1 VLDMGTNAGTTAK
14 ADAFLNGKRI
24 LIIGGTG
31 SLGQVLLS
39 RIFDGQAG
47 KALKVVLL
55 SRDEEKQHRLRT
67 QYRRV
72 HSATHDIRYQNADM
86 LEFRIG
92 DVRDLHAVAAALRD
106 IDIVI
111 NASALKQV
119 PACEYFPHEAV
130 MTNVHGAENI
140 VRAIREFKLPIET
153 VVGIS
158 TDKAV
163 NPVSVMGMT
172 KAIQERIFTRA
183 SLDVPDTRFVVVRYG
198 NVLASRGS
206 VIPLFHDQIR
216 YGGPV
221 TITDS
226 AMTRF
231 LLSLH
236 DAVEI
241 IFDALKNAGTS
252 ETYVPRLR
260 GARIV
265 DVAQAL
271 IGDRPVKTLF
281 TGIRPGEK
289 LHEVLISDEESHRTI
304 ERGGYFIIVPILPE
318 LRRGAIDKQPL
329 PGEYSSKTDL
339 MSFDDVRDLLTRSD
353 LMVDKPALTGTG
365 ELLR

>member
-1 VLDMGTNAGTTAK
+1 MLNKRTNAKTNEIL
-14 ADAFLNGKRI
+14 DGKRV

-39 RIFDGQAG
+39 RIFDGSVG
-47 KALKVVLL
+47 KAANIVLL

-67 QYRRV
+67 QYR
-72 HSATHDIRYQNADM
+72 HEHTATQDIGYQNAENL

-92 DVRDLHAVAAALRD
+92 DVRDLYSVSAALRD
-106 IDIVI
+106 IDVVI
-111 NASALKQV
+111 NAAALKQV
-119 PACEYFPHEAV
+119 PACEYFPYEAV
-130 MTNVHGAENI
+130 MTNVQGAENI
-140 VRAIREFKLPIET
+140 VRALREFKLPVET

-183 SLDVPDTRFVVVRYG
+183 SLDIPETRFIVVRYG

-206 VIPLFHDQIR
+206 VIPLFFDQIR
-216 YGGPV
+216 KGGPITV
-221 TITDS
+221 THQD
-226 AMTRF
+226 MTRF

-236 DAVEI
+236 DAVDI
-241 IFDALKNAGTS
+241 IFDALRDANTS

-260 GARIV
+260 GARIA
-265 DVAQAL
+265 DVARAM
-271 IGDRPVKTLF
+271 INDRPIKTVF

-289 LHEVLISDEESHRTI
+289 LHEVLVSEEESHRTI
-304 ERGGYFIIVPILPE
+304 EQGRYFVISPILPE
-318 LRRGAIDKQPL
+318 LRSSAAGKLAL
-329 PGEYSSKTDL
+329 SGEYNSKTDL
-339 MSFDDVRDLLTRSD
+339 MSAESVRDLLIRSD
-353 LMVDKPALTGTG
+353 LIADQPELTLAG